1 MTFAQQSSVDVTRFR
16 SRRKATAAA
25 GVFAVAVAMTISASL
40 PKAAQTQSTSSRSD
54 HQKLEARQ
62 LLMAINGVG
71 NSCGA
76 VTRAFLRGVER
87 ATPAVF
93 WGVACSNNATYQVR
107 VTADRVRVT
116 DCTLLNAA
124 PTECFSPLTEAAIL
138 QDRNN
143 TAFRE
148 ATRSE

>member
-1 MTFAQQSSVDVTRFR
+1 MDITRTR
-16 SRRKATAAA
+16 STRKAAVIA
-25 GVFAVAVAMTISASL
+25 GLFAVAMVTTISASL
-40 PKAAQTQSTSSRSD
+40 PKAAPQAQSTSSRSA

-62 LLMAINGVG
+62 LLMSINGVG
-71 NSCGA
+71 DACGA
-76 VTRAFLRGVER
+76 VTRVFLRGVER

-116 DCTLLNAA
+116 DCAQLQAER
-124 PTECFSPLTEAAIL
+124 TECFSPLTDAAIQL
-138 QDRNN
+138 DKKN

>member
-1 MTFAQQSSVDVTRFR
+1 MDILRTSSK
-16 SRRKATAAA
+16 RRVTAAA
-25 GVFAVAVAMTISASL
+25 GLFIVAVVMTLSTSL
-40 PKAAQTQSTSSRSD
+40 PKAASQTQAPTSPRD

-71 NSCGA
+71 DTCGA
-76 VTRAFLRGVER
+76 ITRVFLRGVER

-107 VTADRVRVT
+107 VTVDRVRVT
-116 DCTLLNAA
+116 DCARLQ
-124 PTECFSPLTEAAIL
+124 TERTACFSPLTDEAIL
-138 QDRNN
+138 LDKKN
-143 TAFRE
+143 TAFHE

>member
-1 MTFAQQSSVDVTRFR
+1 MNILRTRSKRKLTFAAGLCVLAVT
-16 SRRKATAAA
+16 
-25 GVFAVAVAMTISASL
+25 MTISSSL
-40 PKAAQTQSTSSRSD
+40 AKAASQSQTVSPGD
-54 HQKLEARQ
+54 HRKLEARQ

-71 NSCGA
+71 DTCGA
-76 VTRAFLRGVER
+76 VTRVFLRGVER

-116 DCTLLNAA
+116 DCARLQ
-124 PTECFSPLTEAAIL
+124 PEGTECFSPLTDAAVQL
-138 QDRNN
+138 DKKN

>member
-1 MTFAQQSSVDVTRFR
+1 MDITRTR
-16 SRRKATAAA
+16 SKRKLTAAA
-25 GVFAVAVAMTISASL
+25 GLFAVAVVMTISASL
-40 PKAAQTQSTSSRSD
+40 PKAAPQTQSAISRSA

-71 NSCGA
+71 NTCGA

-116 DCTLLNAA
+116 DCRLLSAE
-124 PTECFSPLTEAAIL
+124 PTQCFSPLTESAIL
-138 QDRNN
+138 QDKNN

>member
-1 MTFAQQSSVDVTRFR
+1 MDILRTR
-16 SRRKATAAA
+16 STRKTTAAA
-25 GVFAVAVAMTISASL
+25 GLFAVAVVMTISASL
-40 PKAAQTQSTSSRSD
+40 PKAAPQTLSTSSRSA

-71 NSCGA
+71 DTCGA

-93 WGVACSNNATYQVR
+93 WGAACSNGATYQVR

-116 DCTLLNAA
+116 NCTLLNAE
-124 PTECFSPLTEAAIL
+124 PTACFSPLTESAIL
-138 QDRNN
+138 LDKKN

>member
-1 MTFAQQSSVDVTRFR
+1 MDIFRTSSK
-16 SRRKATAAA
+16 RRVTAAA
-25 GVFAVAVAMTISASL
+25 GLFVVAVVMTLSTSL
-40 PKAAQTQSTSSRSD
+40 PKAASQTQAPASQRD

-71 NSCGA
+71 DTCGA
-76 VTRAFLRGVER
+76 VTRVFLRGVER

-93 WGVACSNNATYQVR
+93 WGVACSNHATYQVR

-116 DCTLLNAA
+116 DCARLQSDR
-124 PTECFSPLTEAAIL
+124 TECFSPLTEAAIL
-138 QDRNN
+138 MDNNN